1 MPSGP
6 MRGLAPLGPVAA
18 CDFIVTIGD
27 REVAV
32 ARLSAASLAADPDT
46 VVATPV
52 PPPRTPHP
60 RPLGPARVTW
70 SGQVTTGSVVLARA
84 LDGDPTF
91 YRWRRE
97 TLAEE
102 DEVRAAATRDVT
114 IRVLDPAT
122 RRPAAVLRLHCAWPL
137 RWSGPV
143 LDGRSEEVAWE
154 ELEIVYHDLFR
165 E

>member
-6 MRGLAPLGPVAA
+6 GTGSAAAGPVAA
-18 CDFIVTIGD
+18 CDFTVTIGD
-27 REVAV
+27 QEVAV
-32 ARLSAASLAADPDT
+32 ARLSAASLAADPET

-52 PPPRTPHP
+52 PPPRGP
-60 RPLGPARVTW
+60 RHRPPGPPRVTW
-70 SGQVTTGSVVLARA
+70 SGQPTTGSLVLGRA
-84 LDGDPTF
+84 IDGDPTF

-97 TLAEE
+97 ALAEE

-122 RRPAAVLRLHCAWPL
+122 RRPAAVLRLHCAWPR
-137 RWSGPV
+137 RWSGPA
-143 LDGRSEEVAWE
+143 LDARSDEVAWE
-154 ELEIVYHDLFR
+154 ELEVVYHDLFR